1 MAPSA
6 PDTSIRVVTTKL
18 PSTVL
23 LIRELISKDD
33 SGYKLYTVPSGTGK
47 EVYLPVHGSVISID
61 TLDVIAG
68 DLPSHA
74 LGTGFSFS
82 STMRQTARPN
92 SAREAHRL

>member
-1 MAPSA
+1 MYYDDHNPLHFHAEYGGDEA
-6 PDTSIRVVTTKL
+6 
-18 PSTVL
+18 L